1 MALIRPTVGKIV
13 LKNVRELAAHLLS
26 TARDHD
32 HIESRLQAI
41 RHAFIQSSENLSV
54 PVTVVGNDQWFYSW
68 LETARVNEKEKIFPI
83 RVDKSLNPKSTV
95 DLVPVLTE
103 KLERIFQSLHADDA
117 GECEKTRLTTFE
129 YVVSD
134 CVLVNIYSKS
144 SFQRADSFQVRPR
157 GERNSRE
164 ITADEFSPRKYGQD
178 LTKCSEGKLGGIC

>member
-1 MALIRPTVGKIV
+1 VALIRPTVGKIV

-68 LETARVNEKEKIFPI
+68 LETARANEKEKIFPI

-117 GECEKTRLTTFE
+117 GECEKNRMTTFE
-129 YVVSD
+129 YVV
-134 CVLVNIYSKS
+134 
-144 SFQRADSFQVRPR
+144 
-157 GERNSRE
+157 
-164 ITADEFSPRKYGQD
+164 
-178 LTKCSEGKLGGIC
+178 